1 MKKHSS
7 SSFYF
12 LGLQLAIVVLYLHVE
27 LSDSALVSSRPPLGN
42 SIDDQNF
49 CQLDL
54 YRIQHFQGDPDKIRR
69 NKRHRRVR
77 RGRDK
82 SVRTIGHCCWRLFKR
97 PGYRGRSLILS
108 GNANLHTTHR
118 RGFFSRVRSVRKI
131 QNCT

>member
-1 MKKHSS
+1 MHSGTYSVRKESEYMIMKKHSS

-27 LSDSALVSSRPPLGN
+27 LSDLALVSSRPPLGN

-54 YRIQHFQGDPDKIRR
+54 YRIQHFQGDPDKIRT

-77 RGRDK
+77 RGGDK
-82 SVRTIGHCCWRLFKR
+82 SVRTIGKNHIYL
-97 PGYRGRSLILS
+97 
-108 GNANLHTTHR
+108 
-118 RGFFSRVRSVRKI
+118 
-131 QNCT
+131 